1 MMNDSLT
8 ARFRERYVQAF
19 WLYLHELRIDGRH
32 VRVAVYGAGG
42 HTQWLVTRA
51 LYHTPG
57 PCVTALLDDRGDQA
71 EKAWGLTPI
80 RPETFDPRSADFL
93 LISSE
98 SGHGAVMKQRCREQ
112 FGDSI
117 LLFDFYEGLPSG
129 PYPK

>member
-1 MMNDSLT
+1 MSDALT
-8 ARFRERYVQAF
+8 ARFRERYLQAF
-19 WLYLHELRIDGRH
+19 WLYLHELRIDGRR

-57 PCVTALLDDRGDQA
+57 PRVTALLDDRGAQA

-80 RPETFDPRSADFL
+80 MPEMFDPGSADFL

-98 SGHGAVMKQRCREQ
+98 SGHGIQMRQRCREL

-117 LLFDFYEGLPSG
+117 PLIDFYEGLPTG